1 MYTLKFTKWLGL
13 TLLCLAILSA
23 PLAQIGLQAVRDL
36 QDKPS
41 QLELIQDDGKQ
52 IDMIESPHQLVNAAP
67 ADGGA
72 DLASPVQSGSSSA
85 VLPAGTAKMLDN
97 TGRIQGA
104 FTNPADGEYEYV
116 PAGCAKTLDPSG
128 RIPGSAPAAYNPA
141 DGEYEYVPAG
151 VRPTIDPTRTTS
163 IVPAGYAK
171 VVDNTGRIQGIAE
184 VDPTNGPV
192 RIQAGTD
199 GSDKDDD
206 NSYVLTTVIKDRK
219 PIHKRK

>member
-1 MYTLKFTKWLGL
+1 
-13 TLLCLAILSA
+13 
-23 PLAQIGLQAVRDL
+23 
-36 QDKPS
+36 
-41 QLELIQDDGKQ
+41 
-52 IDMIESPHQLVNAAP
+52 
-67 ADGGA
+67 
-72 DLASPVQSGSSSA
+72 
-85 VLPAGTAKMLDN
+85 
-97 TGRIQGA
+97 
-104 FTNPADGEYEYV
+104 
-116 PAGCAKTLDPSG
+116 
-128 RIPGSAPAAYNPA
+128 
-141 DGEYEYVPAG
+141 